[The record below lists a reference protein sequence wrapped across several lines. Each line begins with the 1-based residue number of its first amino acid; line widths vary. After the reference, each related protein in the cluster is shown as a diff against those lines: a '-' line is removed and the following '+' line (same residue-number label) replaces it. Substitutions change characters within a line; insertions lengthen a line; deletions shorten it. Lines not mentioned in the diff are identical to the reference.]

1 MDSTVRFSNASRKSR
16 GGVSPLPLAR
26 SENVLIC
33 LEYRKKIIAP
43 DMWLSYKVA
52 GMVGK
57 SRGAFYAKV
66 RAGARKWSSW
76 WMNS

>member
-1 MDSTVRFSNASRKSR
+1 MDSTVRFSNALRESR
-16 GGVSPLPLAR
+16 GGVGPIPLAR
-26 SENVLIC
+26 SGNVLIC

-43 DMWLSYKVA
+43 DMWLVYKVA

-66 RAGARKWSSW
+66 RASACKWSSW